1 MPESKTTTALAV
13 PVNPGVAQSEQM
25 PAVNNVI
32 RAVTRGRPG
41 QPTKR
46 SPELIELICLRIAC
60 GESLMQVCQ
69 DDDMP
74 GYSTIQRW
82 CMNDR
87 ALLDQIDGAY
97 EFHARTMDD
106 LADDILAGGPTSTGD
121 FRRDEARVGHLRWR
135 LGKLNRRRF
144 GDKVQVDHV
153 AHQVFVMP
161 GDAIEGDGY

>member
-1 MPESKTTTALAV
+1 MAETKTPSKSLAHFA
-13 PVNPGVAQSEQM
+13 PSKAQSQQM
-25 PAVNNVI
+25 PVVTNVI
-32 RAVTRGRPG
+32 RAVTRARPG
-41 QPTKR
+41 QPTLR
-46 SPELIELICLRIAC
+46 SPELIQDIVERIAC

-87 ALLDQIDGAY
+87 ALLDRIDEAY

-106 LADDILAGGPTSTGD
+106 LADDILAGGPTSTGN
-121 FRRDEARVGHLRWR
+121 FRRDEARVAHLRWR
-135 LGKLNRRRF
+135 LGKINRRRF

-161 GDAIEGDGY
+161 SDAIEGDGY